1 MHNVLQ
7 WTSYPFSNED
17 ADSTALGRTPSF
29 LAINL
34 CPIHGNGNKPH
45 SIFSYVFYLY
55 MLAFYKVHTDVLY
68 PNVFLQ
74 VFCPIHWNNCVP
86 TLLFSPSLFL
96 SLSLS
101 SSLSF
106 QSTIKHFYS
115 QFFLC
120 KWGPCPGVQ
129 LWTVWKRK
137 KTSGPTASRWWGI
150 GTTPWSWTRFRAPP
164 TILLSL
170 LFFLL
175 PLPHAHLPGL
185 LFEYMISILQSG

>member
-1 MHNVLQ
+1 MAMV
-7 WTSYPFSNED
+7 TSLIQYFPMCFICICLLSIKYTQMYCTQMYSCKYFVQSIEIIVCLLY
-17 ADSTALGRTPSF
+17 SFPHLCSF
-29 LAINL
+29 LF
-34 CPIHGNGNKPH
+34 PI
-45 SIFSYVFYLY
+45 F
-55 MLAFYKVHTDVLY
+55 
-68 PNVFLQ
+68 
-74 VFCPIHWNNCVP
+74 VP
-86 TLLFSPSLFL
+86 FPPSQ
-96 SLSLS
+96 
-101 SSLSF
+101 SLSF